1 MAQSPRVSMI
11 MPVYNGARFLADA
24 INSVLAQD
32 FDDFELICVND
43 GSVDETPQILAD
55 FARHDRRI
63 VHSDNPNNLGLP
75 ATLNRGFA
83 LAQGAYL
90 SWTSHDNLL
99 RPDMLSTLLGVLDAE
114 PSVAVAYGGYSIID
128 EGGRVQR
135 YQPPRGPEERFFCNP
150 VGAAFLYRAEVDRA
164 LGGYDESL
172 FGAEDYDFWL
182 RAARRFAMRPVDRD
196 LYLYR
201 RHDASITDRRSRA
214 IKDMVAALVQRELA
228 NTSDARLKARA
239 LLNLVLTD
247 HARFRPALLREAL
260 RADAATTVSAAPK
273 LVYHLARVA
282 LASLRS

>member
-1 MAQSPRVSMI
+1 MSQSPRVSMI
-11 MPVYNGARFLADA
+11 MPVYNGARFLVDA
-24 INSVLAQD
+24 IESVLAQD

-43 GSVDETPQILAD
+43 GSVDATPQILAD
-55 FARHDRRI
+55 FALRDSRI
-63 VHSDNPNNLGLP
+63 IHADNPQNLGLP

-83 LAQGAYL
+83 QARGLYL

-99 RPDMLSTLLGVLDAE
+99 RPDMLSTLVAALDAE

-128 EGGRVQR
+128 EDGRVQR
-135 YQPPRGPEERFFCNP
+135 YQPPRGVGERFFCNP
-150 VGAAFLYRAEVDRA
+150 VGAAFLYRAEVDRV
-164 LGGYDESL
+164 LGGYDEKL

-182 RAARRFAMRPVDRD
+182 RAARRFVMLPVDRD

-214 IKDMVAALVQRELA
+214 IKDMVAMLVQRELA
-228 NTSDARLKARA
+228 DISDQKLKARA
-239 LLNLVLTD
+239 LLNLLLAD

-260 RADAATTVSAAPK
+260 RADAATTIAAAPK
-273 LVYHLARVA
+273 LAYHLARVA